1 MENDWREGLTIQ
13 GSKIISKPN
22 VPVIRWLTGMH
33 EAFFDI
39 DGFKALGFD

>member
-1 MENDWREGLTIQ
+1 MLNDWRRSLQITDNHILSLPE
-13 GSKIISKPN
+13 

-39 DGFKALGFD
+39 DGFKALGFY

>member
-1 MENDWREGLTIQ
+1 MLNDWRRSLQIKDNRIR
-13 GSKIISKPN
+13 SSPD

-39 DGFKALGFD
+39 EGFKALSFD